1 MIEKFKKL
9 YNETVV
15 PYLTETYSYTNKQ
28 QVPKII
34 KVQINRGLGL
44 SAQNTKIFKKSIEE
58 FSSITGQYPK
68 ITKSKKSIAGFKL
81 REKMDLGLTITL
93 RGKKMFSFLN
103 RLIDLGLPRV
113 RDFQGLDPKKFD
125 KTGNYNFGIMDQLI
139 FPEIDY
145 ENVDQTLG
153 LNISIVTSA
162 KNPEQALKLLKKM
175 GFPFHN

>member
-1 MIEKFKKL
+1 
-9 YNETVV
+9 
-15 PYLTETYSYTNKQ
+15 
-28 QVPKII
+28 
-34 KVQINRGLGL
+34 
-44 SAQNTKIFKKSIEE
+44 
-58 FSSITGQYPK
+58 
-68 ITKSKKSIAGFKL
+68 
-81 REKMDLGLTITL
+81 MDLGLTITL